1 MMYCLQYSM
10 DALIICIFKGM
21 HWKSIRPWLIP
32 LIIAASIKIFSLFP
46 EVVEKYYSTG
56 IYPLISR
63 ILRLLFG
70 WIPFSVGDIL
80 YAGAFIYLIFC
91 LVRFFIRAFRRTL
104 HRKFL
109 LLSLKMTAAIILWIY
124 ISFNVLWGLNY
135 DRMPLA
141 KQMQLD
147 EKEYSREDLQNLV
160 ALLVNRMNGID
171 SLARSA
177 RKNLN
182 TNDSLFLF
190 AAEAFRYY
198 GREKKI
204 FQYPNPSVK
213 SSFYSYLAN
222 YMGFSGYYNPFSG
235 EAQVNTTIPR
245 FVQPF
250 TTCHEIGHQMGYA
263 KEEEANFCGFLTTKS
278 SPNPAFRYSVYVDL
292 YLYAASAL
300 YVLDSTAF
308 IPYRAALKPAVRQ
321 DLRDLKAFYDKYQ
334 NPLEPLIH
342 LIYGRYLK
350 ANRQPQGINS
360 YDEVVGLAIAYYK
373 KYGADSL

>member
-1 MMYCLQYSM
+1 
-10 DALIICIFKGM
+10 M

-32 LIIAASIKIFSLFP
+32 LIIAASIKIFSFFP
-46 EVVEKYYSTG
+46 ELVEKYYSKG

-63 ILRLLFG
+63 ILCLLFG
-70 WIPFSVGDIL
+70 WIPFSIGDIF
-80 YAGAFIYLIFC
+80 YAGAFLYLIFS
-91 LVRFFIRAFRRTL
+91 LVRFFTRAFRRTL

-109 LLSLKMTAAIILWIY
+109 VLSLKMTVAIMLWIY
-124 ISFNVLWGLNY
+124 ITFNVLWGLNY
-135 DRMPLA
+135 DRMPIA
-141 KQMQLD
+141 RQMQLD
-147 EKEYSREDLQNLV
+147 EKVYSKEDLQQLV
-160 ALLVNRMNGID
+160 GLLVDRMNHID
-171 SLARSA
+171 SLARSE
-177 RKNLN
+177 RKSLDR
-182 TNDSLFLF
+182 NDSLFLL
-190 AAEAFRYY
+190 AADAYRFY
-198 GREKKI
+198 GPENKI
-204 FQYPNPSVK
+204 FRYPNPSVK
-213 SSFYSYLAN
+213 SSFYGHLAN

-278 SPNPAFRYSVYVDL
+278 SSNPAFRYSVYVDL

-300 YVLDSTAF
+300 YGLDSTAY
-308 IPYRAALKPAVRQ
+308 IPYRAALKPDVRQ

-373 KYGADSL
+373 KYGPESF